1 MKEGRDRAIDPMTPV
16 PSQPLP
22 SGLHAPADVDPELE
36 VLPAPQRRVKWLT
49 MGLMSLAIAV
59 SLGMSLL
66 LAGEV
71 RYAFGGGP
79 PREVGDLTHLTPGE
93 ELSNRYVRA
102 AALLS
107 MAGAIRYERPLEG
120 DSFRLAPV
128 AGNPAVWAEIRIPEG
143 MEGPK
148 FVPPTSFAG
157 RLVPLREAGLRHLGL
172 AASLRRLGGAEV
184 PEGAWLL
191 VDGASPRA
199 SRWAVALSL
208 LFASFAAWNAAGLV
222 RLAKPRR
229 ASSSS

>member
-1 MKEGRDRAIDPMTPV
+1 MTPV
-16 PSQPLP
+16 PSQPLSP
-22 SGLHAPADVDPELE
+22 GLHAPVEVDPELE

-49 MGLMSLAIAV
+49 MGLMALAIAV

-66 LAGEV
+66 LGSEV
-71 RYAFGGGP
+71 QYAFGGGA
-79 PREVGDLTHLTPGE
+79 PREVGELTHLMPGVA
-93 ELSNRYVRA
+93 LSNRYVRA
-102 AALLS
+102 TGLLS

-128 AGNPAVWAEIRIPEG
+128 AGNPKIWVEIRVPEG

-157 RLVPLREAGLRHLGL
+157 RLVPLRGAGLRHLGL
-172 AASLRRLGGAEV
+172 SASLRRLGGAEV

-199 SRWAVALSL
+199 SRWAAALVL
-208 LFASFAAWNAAGLV
+208 LFVAFAAWNVAGLL

-229 ASSSS
+229 APPLPGGAGA